1 MRRLLTFRRFIF
13 LATVF
18 ISSACNAAFSVD
30 APSSDALSA
39 DFRAKIVDDWRRQ
52 EATFGREF
60 GSRES
65 LDALKTR
72 AADLLD
78 YLDAEEATTPAL
90 RARLVAALDA
100 AEQLPSD
107 ADAASTLTACETLR
121 WAVRDAALANP
132 LVAGKK
138 LLFVKKNRFVCQMLH
153 EYLGYYYE
161 YGGLS
166 GGGLF
171 VLENPGFSDATREL
185 GAGKLPRGVYQT
197 PSLSFDGKTV
207 YFSFADLSQVQPED
221 APLRTS
227 RDLAGLGLWER
238 FHEEYENRED
248 GKFHLFALDLET
260 ETPRQLTFGPF
271 DDFSPLPLPDGSL
284 GFVSTRR
291 GGFARCNSHWEPL
304 QTHTLHQLMK
314 DGKTI
319 RRLSYHETD
328 EWNPSLTPDG
338 RIVYTRWDYVD
349 RDAAKHHG
357 LWLTNPD
364 GTNATSLFGNYTY
377 EVNACYQARAIPGS
391 NKYVF
396 IIGGHHWVIGG
407 GLALLDPSRLQYDAQ
422 TAEDSLAPIE
432 NLSPE
437 IAWAESPDE
446 CPKSYYY
453 APYPLSEDVYLTSY
467 SAEPLGGMASP
478 DHPTDA
484 GKLGLYY
491 RDRFGNL
498 ELLFDD
504 PNFSC
509 LCPIPLE
516 ATEAPAPFPT
526 ALPPS
531 AFEPR
536 GEFGTQNEPSAGL
549 KTGPWAELWDAPAL
563 DETPIDAASQNDAQT
578 SLDAA
583 SQNDAQTPLDAAS
596 QNNGKTTLDAAS
608 PNDGAPSE
616 PFGTFFLADVYE
628 SLAPLPEGRKIV
640 ELRVFQLLPKY
651 PDFPGNTPRLG
662 HAYAEN
668 ARLYLGS
675 VPVETDGSAHFK
687 APSRKPLYFQA
698 VDETGRAVQT
708 MRSEVYLQDGESRGC
723 VGCHEQAGY
732 TGQNVETQSLALGRS
747 ASEIAPGPRD
757 ARPFAFPRLIQPI
770 LDRACVS
777 CHRDADATNE
787 NATTSNDVPAVAPD
801 LTGAVEGEF
810 TRSYDALKPYLRWYE
825 WGGASIQQVAT
836 LPGRCGADES
846 PLSAI
851 LDDEN
856 HRDLPNFTDADRRT
870 FYLWLDANVPFYGVY
885 DRRERQ
891 KILNGERVAPPRL
904 Q

>member
-1 MRRLLTFRRFIF
+1 MRRPRSFRRFVF

-18 ISSACNAAFSVD
+18 ISSACNAAFSAD
-30 APSSDALSA
+30 APPSNALSA

-90 RARLVAALDA
+90 RARLVAALADA
-100 AEQLPSD
+100 EKLPSEAD
-107 ADAASTLTACETLR
+107 ADSTLTVCENLR
-121 WAVRDAALANP
+121 WAVRDAALSNP
-132 LVAGKK
+132 LVAGKP

-161 YGGLS
+161 YGGIS

-171 VLENPGFSDATREL
+171 VLGNPGFSDATHEL

-197 PSLSFDGKTV
+197 PSLSFDGKTI
-207 YFSFADLSQVQPED
+207 YFSFADLSQVQPAD

-227 RDLAGLGLWER
+227 RDLAELGLWER

-271 DDFSPLPLPDGSL
+271 DDFSPIPLSDGSL

-304 QTHTLHQLMK
+304 QTHTLHQLTP

-407 GLALLDPSRLQYDAQ
+407 GLALLDPSRLQYDA
-422 TAEDSLAPIE
+422 TSAEDSLAPIE

-453 APYPLSEDVYLTSY
+453 APYPLSEDIYLTSY

-516 ATEAPAPFPT
+516 PTEAPAPFPT

-536 GEFGTQNEPSAGL
+536 GEFGTQNKPSSGL
-549 KTGPWAELWDAPAL
+549 ATGPWAELWNAPAL
-563 DETPIDAASQNDAQT
+563 EETPSDAASQDKNKPT
-578 SLDAA
+578 LDAA
-583 SQNDAQTPLDAAS
+583 SQSIGQTPLDAKS
-596 QNNGKTTLDAAS
+596 QNADQAS
-608 PNDGAPSE
+608 
-616 PFGTFFLADVYE
+616 GTFYLADVYE
-628 SLAPLPEGRKIV
+628 SLAPLPEGREIV

-675 VPVETDGSAHFK
+675 VPVEADGSAHFK

-708 MRSEVYLQDGESRGC
+708 MRSEVYLQDGERRGC

-732 TGQNVETQSLALGRS
+732 TGRNVETQSLALGRP
-747 ASEIAPGPRD
+747 ASELAPGPRD
-757 ARPFAFPRLIQPI
+757 ARPFAYPRLIQPI

-777 CHRDADATNE
+777 CHCDATDDAE
-787 NATTSNDVPAVAPD
+787 TTSNLPQTAAPD
-801 LTGAVEGEF
+801 LTGTVEGEF

-846 PLSAI
+846 PLTAI
-851 LDDEN
+851 LADEN
-856 HRDLPNFTDADRRT
+856 HRDLRNFTDDDRRT
-870 FYLWLDANVPFYGVY
+870 LYLWLDANVPFYGVY
-885 DRRERQ
+885 DVRERQ
-891 KILNGERVAPPRL
+891 KILNGESVAPPRL

>member
-1 MRRLLTFRRFIF
+1 MFIIICALSTIVFRLLG
-13 LATVF
+13 
-18 ISSACNAAFSVD
+18 
-30 APSSDALSA
+30 
-39 DFRAKIVDDWRRQ
+39 Q
-52 EATFGREF
+52 
-60 GSRES
+60 
-65 LDALKTR
+65 
-72 AADLLD
+72 DLLCI
-78 YLDAEEATTPAL
+78 A
-90 RARLVAALDA
+90 
-100 AEQLPSD
+100 
-107 ADAASTLTACETLR
+107 
-121 WAVRDAALANP
+121 
-132 LVAGKK
+132 
-138 LLFVKKNRFVCQMLH
+138 
-153 EYLGYYYE
+153 
-161 YGGLS
+161 S
-166 GGGLF
+166 GGAVCLMLVLF
-171 VLENPGFSDATREL
+171 W
-185 GAGKLPRGVYQT
+185 
-197 PSLSFDGKTV
+197 
-207 YFSFADLSQVQPED
+207 
-221 APLRTS
+221 RTS
-227 RDLAGLGLWER
+227 RDLSSFGLWER
-238 FHEEYENRED
+238 FHEDYENRET

-271 DDFSPLPLPDGSL
+271 DDFSPLPLSDGSL

-291 GGFARCNSHWEPL
+291 GGFVRCNSHWEPL
-304 QTHTLHQLMK
+304 QTHTLHQLMQ

-328 EWNPSLTPDG
+328 EWHPSLTPDG

-396 IIGGHHWVIGG
+396 IIGGHHWVVGG
-407 GLALLDPSRLQYDAQ
+407 ALALLDPSRLQYDAA

-437 IAWAESPDE
+437 IEWAESPDE

-453 APYPLSEDVYLTSY
+453 APYPLSEDVYFTSY

-478 DHPTDA
+478 DHPTET

-516 ATEAPAPFPT
+516 PTDAPPPFPT
-526 ALPPS
+526 ALPAS

-536 GEFGTQNEPSAGL
+536 GEFGTQNEPSSGL
-549 KTGPWAELWDAPAL
+549 ATGPWAELWEAPAL
-563 DETPIDAASQNDAQT
+563 DETSSNDAASQT
-578 SLDAA
+578 V
-583 SQNDAQTPLDAAS
+583 
-596 QNNGKTTLDAAS
+596 GAS
-608 PNDGAPSE
+608 PE
-616 PFGTFFLADVYE
+616 PFGTFYLADVYE

-651 PDFPGNTPRLG
+651 PDFPGNVPALG

-675 VPVETDGSAHFK
+675 VPVEADGSAHFK

-732 TGQNVETQSLALGRS
+732 TGRNVETQSLALGRA

-757 ARPFAFPRLIQPI
+757 ARPFSFPRLIQPI

-777 CHRDADATNE
+777 CHRDASADASR
-787 NATTSNDVPAVAPD
+787 TSNSRQAVAPD

-810 TRSYDALKPYLRWYE
+810 TRSY
-825 WGGASIQQVAT
+825 
-836 LPGRCGADES
+836 
-846 PLSAI
+846 
-851 LDDEN
+851 
-856 HRDLPNFTDADRRT
+856 
-870 FYLWLDANVPFYGVY
+870 
-885 DRRERQ
+885 
-891 KILNGERVAPPRL
+891 
-904 Q
+904 

>member
-1 MRRLLTFRRFIF
+1 MRRFPIFRRLLF
-13 LATVF
+13 LAATVF
-18 ISSACNAAFSVD
+18 ISSACNVALRAD
-30 APSSDALSA
+30 APPSATLSA

-65 LDALKTR
+65 LDALKRR
-72 AADLLD
+72 AADLLE

-90 RARLVAALDA
+90 RARLETALADA
-100 AEQLPSD
+100 EKLSVD
-107 ADAASTLTACETLR
+107 ANAASTLTACETLR
-121 WAVRDAALANP
+121 WAVRDAALSNP
-132 LVAGKK
+132 LVAGKP

-161 YGGLS
+161 YGGIS

-227 RDLAGLGLWER
+227 RDLSGLGLWER
-238 FHEEYENRED
+238 FHDEYENRED
-248 GKFHLFALDLET
+248 GKFHLFALDIET

-304 QTHTLHQLMK
+304 QTHTLHQLTP
-314 DGKTI
+314 DCKTI

-328 EWNPSLTPDG
+328 EWTPSLTPDG

-349 RDAAKHHG
+349 RDAARHHG

-407 GLALLDPSRLQYDAQ
+407 ALALLDPSRLQYDPE

-437 IAWAESPDE
+437 IEWAESPDE

-453 APYPLSEDVYLTSY
+453 APYPLSEDVYFTSY

-516 ATEAPAPFPT
+516 ASEAPALFPT
-526 ALPPS
+526 ALPAS

-536 GEFGTQNEPSAGL
+536 GEFGTQNEPSSGL
-549 KTGPWAELWDAPAL
+549 ATGPWAELWAEPAL
-563 DETPIDAASQNDAQT
+563 DETPSNDAKSPTAEKSSGDVKPQNVEKTLVDAAS
-578 SLDAA
+578 
-583 SQNDAQTPLDAAS
+583 
-596 QNNGKTTLDAAS
+596 TTAD
-608 PNDGAPSE
+608 E

-628 SLAPLPEGRKIV
+628 SLASLPKGRKIV

-651 PDFPGNTPRLG
+651 PDFPGNVPRLG

-675 VPVETDGSAHFK
+675 VPVEADGSAHFK

-708 MRSEVYLQDGESRGC
+708 MRSEVYLQDGENRGC

-732 TGQNVETQSLALGRS
+732 TGQNVETQSLALGRD
-747 ASEIAPGPRD
+747 ASEIVPGPKD

-777 CHRDADATNE
+777 CHRDATADGE
-787 NATTSNDVPAVAPD
+787 TTSDALPAAAPN

-846 PLSAI
+846 PLTAI

-870 FYLWLDANVPFYGVY
+870 LYLWLDANVPFYGVY

-891 KILNGERVAPPRL
+891 KILNGESVAPPRL

>member
-1 MRRLLTFRRFIF
+1 MRRPLTFRRFIF
-13 LATVF
+13 IATVF
-18 ISSACNAAFSVD
+18 ISSACNVAFSAD
-30 APSSDALSA
+30 APPSAALSA
-39 DFRAKIVDDWRRQ
+39 DFRARVVDDWRRQ

-72 AADLLD
+72 AADLLE

-90 RARLVAALDA
+90 RARLVAALADA
-100 AEQLPSD
+100 AQLPSD
-107 ADAASTLTACETLR
+107 ADAASTLNACETLR

-161 YGGLS
+161 YGGIS

-207 YFSFADLSQVQPED
+207 YFSFADLSKVQPED

-238 FHEEYENRED
+238 FHDEYENRED

-271 DDFSPLPLPDGSL
+271 DDFSPVPLSDGSL

-304 QTHTLHQLMK
+304 QTHTLHQLTP

-377 EVNACYQARAIPGS
+377 EVNACYQARAIPSS

-407 GLALLDPSRLQYDAQ
+407 ALALLDPSRLQYDAA

-453 APYPLSEDVYLTSY
+453 APYPLSEDVYFTSY

-478 DHPTDA
+478 DHPTET

-516 ATEAPAPFPT
+516 ATDAPAPFPT
-526 ALPPS
+526 ALPAS

-536 GEFGTQNEPSAGL
+536 GEFGTQNEPSSEL
-549 KTGPWAELWDAPAL
+549 KTGPWAELWAPPAL
-563 DETPIDAASQNDAQT
+563 DKTSPDDAESQNDA
-578 SLDAA
+578 A
-583 SQNDAQTPLDAAS
+583 S
-596 QNNGKTTLDAAS
+596 
-608 PNDGAPSE
+608 SE
-616 PFGTFFLADVYE
+616 TFGTFFLADVYE
-628 SLAPLPEGRKIV
+628 SLAALPEGRKIV

-651 PDFPGNTPRLG
+651 PDFPGDVPKLG

-675 VPVETDGSAHFK
+675 VPVEADGSAHFN

-698 VDETGRAVQT
+698 VDENGRAVQT

-732 TGQNVETQSLALGRS
+732 TGQNVETQSLALGRD
-747 ASEIAPGPRD
+747 ASEIVPGPRD
-757 ARPFAFPRLIQPI
+757 ARPFSFPRLIQPI

-777 CHRDADATNE
+777 CHRAADAND
-787 NATTSNDVPAVAPD
+787 ATTENSTTSDALPAVAPD

-810 TRSYDALKPYLRWYE
+810 TRSYDALKPFLRWYE

-846 PLSAI
+846 PLTAI
-851 LDDEN
+851 LADEN
-856 HRDLPNFTDADRRT
+856 HRDLPNFADADRRT
-870 FYLWLDANVPFYGVY
+870 LYLWLDANVPFYGVY
-885 DRRERQ
+885 DRRKRQ
-891 KILNGERVAPPRL
+891 KILDGERIAPPRL

>member
-1 MRRLLTFRRFIF
+1 MRRFPFFRRFIF
-13 LATVF
+13 LATAF
-18 ISSACNAAFSVD
+18 ISSVYGTAFSAD
-30 APSSDALSA
+30 APPSDALSA

-65 LDALKTR
+65 LDALKRR

-90 RARLVAALDA
+90 RARLVAALADA
-100 AEQLPSD
+100 EKLPVD
-107 ADAASTLTACETLR
+107 ADDASTLTACETLR

-132 LVAGKK
+132 LVAGKP

-161 YGGLS
+161 YGGIS

-207 YFSFADLSQVQPED
+207 YFSFADLSEVLPED

-227 RDLAGLGLWER
+227 RDLSSFGLWER
-238 FHEEYENRED
+238 FHEDYENREN

-291 GGFARCNSHWEPL
+291 GGFVRCNSHWEPL
-304 QTHTLHQLMK
+304 QTHTLHQLMP

-328 EWNPSLTPDG
+328 EWQPSLTPDG

-377 EVNACYQARAIPGS
+377 EVNACYCPRAIPGS
-391 NKYVF
+391 NKYLF
-396 IIGGHHWVIGG
+396 IIGGHHWVVGG
-407 GLALLDPSRLQYDAQ
+407 ALALLDPSRLQYDAA

-437 IAWAESPDE
+437 IEWAESPDE

-453 APYPLSEDVYLTSY
+453 APYPLSEDVYFTSY

-478 DHPTDA
+478 DHPTET

-504 PNFSC
+504 PDFSC

-526 ALPPS
+526 ALPAS

-536 GEFGTQNEPSAGL
+536 GEFGTQNVPSSGL
-549 KTGPWAELWDAPAL
+549 ATGPWAELWETPAL
-563 DETPIDAASQNDAQT
+563 DETPSDAAS
-578 SLDAA
+578 
-583 SQNDAQTPLDAAS
+583 P
-596 QNNGKTTLDAAS
+596 NNGKTTLDAAS
-608 PNDGAPSE
+608 PNNDE

-628 SLAPLPEGRKIV
+628 SLAPLPEGRRVV

-651 PDFPGNTPRLG
+651 PDFPGNVPALG

-675 VPVETDGSAHFK
+675 VPVEADGSAHFK

-708 MRSEVYLQDGESRGC
+708 MRSEVYLQDGENRGC

-732 TGQNVETQSLALGRS
+732 TGRNAEKQSLALGRP
-747 ASEIAPGPRD
+747 ASEIAPGPFD
-757 ARPFAFPRLIQPI
+757 ARPFSFPRLIQPI

-777 CHRDADATNE
+777 CHRDATADVS
-787 NATTSNDVPAVAPD
+787 TTSDSAQAVAPD

-846 PLSAI
+846 PLTAI
-851 LDDEN
+851 LADEN
-856 HRDLPNFTDADRRT
+856 HRDLPNFADADRRT
-870 FYLWLDANVPFYGVY
+870 LYLWLDANVPFYGVY

>member
-72 AADLLD
+72 AADLHD
-78 YLDAEEATTPAL
+78 YHDAEEATTPAH
-90 RARLVAALDA
+90 RARLVAAHDA

-846 PLSAI
+846 PLTAI

-856 HRDLPNFTDADRRT
+856 HRDLPNFVDADRRT
-870 FYLWLDANVPFYGVY
+870 LYLWLDANVPFYGVY

>member
-651 PDFPGNTPRLG
+651 PDFPGNVPALG

-675 VPVETDGSAHFK
+675 VPVEPDGSAHFN

>member
-1 MRRLLTFRRFIF
+1 MRRFSFFRRVALFT
-13 LATVF
+13 TVL
-18 ISSACNAAFSVD
+18 ISSVYNPSFSAD
-30 APSSDALSA
+30 APPSDALSA

-52 EATFGREF
+52 EATYGREF

-65 LDALKTR
+65 LDALKLR

-90 RARLVAALDA
+90 RARLVAALADA
-100 AEQLPSD
+100 EKLPAD
-107 ADAASTLTACETLR
+107 ADAASSRTACETLR

-161 YGGLS
+161 YGGIS

-207 YFSFADLSQVQPED
+207 YFSFADLSQVLPED

-227 RDLAGLGLWER
+227 RDLSSFGLWER
-238 FHEEYENRED
+238 FHEDYENRET

-291 GGFARCNSHWEPL
+291 GGFVRCNSHWEPL
-304 QTHTLHQLMK
+304 QTHTLHQLMP

-328 EWNPSLTPDG
+328 EWHPSLTPDG

-391 NKYVF
+391 NKYLF
-396 IIGGHHWVIGG
+396 IIGGHHWVVGG
-407 GLALLDPSRLQYDAQ
+407 ALALLDPSRLQYDAA

-437 IAWAESPDE
+437 IEWAESPDE

-453 APYPLSEDVYLTSY
+453 APYPLSEDVYFTSY

-478 DHPTDA
+478 DHPTET

-516 ATEAPAPFPT
+516 PTDAPAPFPT
-526 ALPPS
+526 ALPAS

-536 GEFGTQNEPSAGL
+536 GEFGTQNEPSSGL
-549 KTGPWAELWDAPAL
+549 ATGPWAELWEAPAL
-563 DETPIDAASQNDAQT
+563 DETSSNDAASQT
-578 SLDAA
+578 V
-583 SQNDAQTPLDAAS
+583 
-596 QNNGKTTLDAAS
+596 GAS
-608 PNDGAPSE
+608 PE
-616 PFGTFFLADVYE
+616 PFGTFYLADVYE
-628 SLAPLPEGRKIV
+628 NLAPLPEGRKIV

-651 PDFPGNTPRLG
+651 PDFPGNVPALG

-675 VPVETDGSAHFK
+675 VPVEADGSAHFK

-732 TGQNVETQSLALGRS
+732 TGRNAEKQSLALGRA

-757 ARPFAFPRLIQPI
+757 ARPFSFPRLIQPI

-777 CHRDADATNE
+777 CHRDATAE
-787 NATTSNDVPAVAPD
+787 NATTSNALPAVAPD

-810 TRSYDALKPYLRWYE
+810 T
-825 WGGASIQQVAT
+825 
-836 LPGRCGADES
+836 
-846 PLSAI
+846 
-851 LDDEN
+851 
-856 HRDLPNFTDADRRT
+856 
-870 FYLWLDANVPFYGVY
+870 
-885 DRRERQ
+885 
-891 KILNGERVAPPRL
+891 
-904 Q
+904 

>member
-1 MRRLLTFRRFIF
+1 MRRFSFFRRVAFF
-13 LATVF
+13 TTVL
-18 ISSACNAAFSVD
+18 ISSVYNPSFSAD
-30 APSSDALSA
+30 APPSDALSA

-65 LDALKTR
+65 LDALKRR

-90 RARLVAALDA
+90 RARLVAALADA
-100 AEQLPSD
+100 EKLPAD
-107 ADAASTLTACETLR
+107 ADADSMLTACETLR

-161 YGGLS
+161 YGGIS

-207 YFSFADLSQVQPED
+207 YFSFADLSEVLPED

-227 RDLAGLGLWER
+227 RDLSSFGLWER
-238 FHEEYENRED
+238 FHEDYENRET
-248 GKFHLFALDLET
+248 GKFHLFALDLKT

-291 GGFARCNSHWEPL
+291 GGFVRCNSHWEPL
-304 QTHTLHQLMK
+304 QTHTLHQLMQ

-328 EWNPSLTPDG
+328 EWHPSLTPDG

-391 NKYVF
+391 NKYLF
-396 IIGGHHWVIGG
+396 IIGGHHWVVGG
-407 GLALLDPSRLQYDAQ
+407 ALALLDPSRLQYDAA

-437 IAWAESPDE
+437 IEWAESPDE

-453 APYPLSEDVYLTSY
+453 APYPLSEDVYFTSY

-478 DHPTDA
+478 DHPTET

-516 ATEAPAPFPT
+516 PTDAPAPFPT
-526 ALPPS
+526 ALPAS

-536 GEFGTQNEPSAGL
+536 GEFGTQNEPSSGL
-549 KTGPWAELWDAPAL
+549 ATGPWAELWEAPAL
-563 DETPIDAASQNDAQT
+563 DETSSNDAASQT
-578 SLDAA
+578 V
-583 SQNDAQTPLDAAS
+583 
-596 QNNGKTTLDAAS
+596 GAS
-608 PNDGAPSE
+608 PE
-616 PFGTFFLADVYE
+616 PFGTFYLADVYE

-651 PDFPGNTPRLG
+651 PDFPGNVPALG

-675 VPVETDGSAHFK
+675 VPVEADGSAHFK

-732 TGQNVETQSLALGRS
+732 TGRNAEKQSLALGRA

-757 ARPFAFPRLIQPI
+757 ARPFSFPRLIQPI

-777 CHRDADATNE
+777 CHRDATAE
-787 NATTSNDVPAVAPD
+787 NATTSNALPAVAPD

-825 WGGASIQQVAT
+825 WGGASIQQIAT

-846 PLSAI
+846 PLTAI
-851 LDDEN
+851 LADEN

-870 FYLWLDANVPFYGVY
+870 LYLWLDANVPFYGVY